1 MGKNSSRNFALFV
14 QLKKKKT
21 EVTVLLSCC
30 SVPSTVPVIVVE
42 PEEVQG
48 FCYCCLVAK
57 LCPALLQPP
66 RL

>member
-21 EVTVLLSCC
+21 EVAVLLGCC

-48 FCYCCLVAK
+48 FCYCLVAK
-57 LCPALLQPP
+57 LCPALLQLH

>member
-14 QLKKKKT
+14 QLKKK
-21 EVTVLLSCC
+21 EVTIWLSCC

-48 FCYCCLVAK
+48 V
-57 LCPALLQPP
+57 LL
-66 RL
+66 LLFSG

>member
-14 QLKKKKT
+14 QLKKKK
-21 EVTVLLSCC
+21 EVTILLSCC

-48 FCYCCLVAK
+48 V
-57 LCPALLQPP
+57 LL
-66 RL
+66 LLFSG